1 MLFHLPLLLNVPYQF
16 IIQLP
21 FSPNNHILQQANN
34 SNLQADQLIF
44 HISYKFTGWPA
55 CFLFFLQVYRWTH
68 IFSPFFYQFTGNNT
82 YFHISQA
89 KFTSDHAYFH
99 ISYKCVRDS
108 PTPSMG
114 PVFCWGSSPHRFP
127 AHKLDSGG
135 SLVLARTVL
144 HRRSSFLFV
153 HQESSSQGGLCPW
166 SYLSK
171 QWNVDVKC
179 YTKTLQVYSEM

>member
-1 MLFHLPLLLNVPYQF
+1 M
-16 IIQLP
+16 
-21 FSPNNHILQQANN
+21 QQAND

-44 HISYKFTGWPA
+44 HIPTSLQADLLVFCFFCKFIGGHTY
-55 CFLFFLQVYRWTH
+55 FHL
-68 IFSPFFYQFTGNNT
+68 SYQFTGNNT

-114 PVFCWGSSPHRFP
+114 PVFCLGSSPRRFP

-135 SLVLARTVL
+135 SLVLARIVL
-144 HRRSSFLFV
+144 HRRSSFWFV
-153 HQESSSQGGLCPW
+153 RRESSSQGGLCPW

-179 YTKTLQVYSEM
+179 YTPSIQVFSEM